1 MEEGQKYA
9 RQCTECES
17 GMDSGYCVGGGGEY
31 YCSDECL
38 HKHYTKE
45 EWEEMCEDQ
54 VSDSYYTEWEDEDDF
69 QFIVENGE
77 LKEIE

>member
-9 RQCTECES
+9 RQCTECGS

-38 HKHYTKE
+38 HKHYTE
-45 EWEEMCEDQ
+45 DEWEEMCEED
-54 VSDSYYTEWEDEDDF
+54 DDNYYTEWEDEDDF
-69 QFIVENGE
+69 QFVVENGE